1 MAMPA
6 AVAAQTNSMS
16 AVNTTRLSFAANLAR
31 STGASSIEPNG
42 TILSMLAAEQAMKS
56 TPTAIAFPLYEGIS
70 ISFVCWLWCRAGFKA
85 IDRDQRHA

>member
-16 AVNTTRLSFAANLAR
+16 AVNTTRLSFAASLAR

-42 TILSMLAAEQAMKS
+42 TTLSMLAAEQAMKS
-56 TPTAIAFPLYEGIS
+56 TPTAIAFPLYDFIVSRLHCLNTGT
-70 ISFVCWLWCRAGFKA
+70 RRQGDA
-85 IDRDQRHA
+85 